1 MYCSKPGS
9 SALHYFQVHV
19 HWISVTIQPSHPLVP
34 TSPFAFHVS
43 HHQGHFQWNSCSHQ
57 VAKVLE
63 LQLQHVFPMNIQ
75 GWFPLGLT
83 ALISLLSKW
92 LSRLFSST
100 TIWKHQFFGAHPFYG
115 STLTYMT
122 TGKTI
127 ALTRCTFVGK
137 VISLLFNMLSRFVIA
152 FLPRSKCLWIS
163 WLRSPSAVILG
174 PPK

>member
-1 MYCSKPGS
+1 MYCSMPGS

-19 HWISVTIQPSHPLVP
+19 HWISVTIQPSHPLLP
-34 TSPFAFHVS
+34 PSPFAFHVS

-92 LSRLFSST
+92 LSRVFSST
-100 TIWKHQFFGAHPFYG
+100 AIWKHQFFGAHPFYG
-115 STLTYMT
+115 STVTFIYDYWKK
-122 TGKTI
+122 KTKNL
-127 ALTRCTFVGK
+127 ALTIWTFVRK
-137 VISLLFNMLSRFVIA
+137 VISLLLICCLGLS
-152 FLPRSKCLWIS
+152 
-163 WLRSPSAVILG
+163 
-174 PPK
+174 